1 MIRIVLLLT
10 VLIAGIY
17 AVKKILHSTNVATT
31 AGKFKIFSII
41 MGALVLFLA
50 VTGHLNL
57 LLALFG
63 LVMAVLARWM
73 PVLLRYAPQIGRL
86 LYFFRAQKQQ
96 THWQRNE
103 GSKRNN
109 HFKQNSRMSLD
120 EAYEILDLKK
130 GASKDEIIIAHR
142 KLMQKMHPDRG
153 GNNYFAAKIN
163 MAKQILLE
171 N

>member
-1 MIRIVLLLT
+1 MIRIVLLLL
-10 VLIAGIY
+10 VLVGGIY
-17 AVKKILHSTNVATT
+17 AVKKILNGTNIETA
-31 AGKFKIFSII
+31 AGKFKLFSFIT
-41 MGALVLFLA
+41 GALILLLA

-57 LLALFG
+57 LLTLTG
-63 LVMAVLARWM
+63 LVMAVLARWI

-86 LYFFRAQKQQ
+86 FYFFRAQKQQ
-96 THWQRNE
+96 THWQRNAE
-103 GSKRNN
+103 SKQKD
-109 HFKQNSRMSLD
+109 HFKQSHRMSLD